1 MLGGVGVNRQRKTNL
16 LLPWPGGTAGRRA
29 NTAAMDW
36 GAEGEGEGEGK
47 AVAGGFVAAF
57 FSDNGLLRGLAG
69 ATAPLVFAV
78 AVGTERSLPKVGT
91 GRSNEG
97 AMGAF

>member
-1 MLGGVGVNRQRKTNL
+1 
-16 LLPWPGGTAGRRA
+16 
-29 NTAAMDW
+29 MDW